1 MVRITKTEMKKLR
14 QEFPLRYFHSTKHHI
29 FVEERPSVRNA
40 LKILRA
46 AVCVVLLILTLA
58 ACGRKDTTAIL
69 YRDDA
74 LTVTREGHRTT
85 VSDAISG
92 VEYHFS
98 IRRVQKAQTAEEA
111 AQRAIFRQVVKTD
124 TMSIELVRDAIII
137 RETDG
142 KSICIR

>member
-1 MVRITKTEMKKLR
+1 MVKVTKAEMKKLR

-40 LKILRA
+40 LIILRA

-58 ACGRKDTTAIL
+58 ACGRKDGTSIL
-69 YRDDA
+69 YQDNA
-74 LTVTREGHRTT
+74 VVVIREGHRTT

-92 VEYHFS
+92 AEYHFTAHR
-98 IRRVQKAQTAEEA
+98 IRKPQTADEA
-111 AQRAIFRQVVKTD
+111 AQQAIVKTVVNTD
-124 TMSIELVRDAIII
+124 TIMIELVRDAIII

-142 KSICIR
+142 KSVYIR